1 MSEAVLITIIGI
13 ISSTISAIISWVLT
27 RRKYNVGVKS
37 DELTN
42 LKATME
48 IYQCT
53 INSLKIEVDRNS
65 KQAEEA
71 DKITKLEDYKA
82 QEKESESTLDEAQ
95 IKLAQFKEAFADKD
109 GLLDYIK
116 EEFPKSYTDIIK
128 LLFSNIYLTHLEENV
143 TINDTQNFLVDLIP
157 CTATAKK

>member
-48 IYQCT
+48 IYQST

-71 DKITKLEDYKA
+71 DKKAEEAKLEVYRLRAIIHKILGEACLNDKCLKRKFYT
-82 QEKESESTLDEAQ
+82 EKQIKDMLSEIMLSTPKEDDIIPLEQSIDEEAQ
-95 IKLAQFKEAFADKD
+95 
-109 GLLDYIK
+109 
-116 EEFPKSYTDIIK
+116 
-128 LLFSNIYLTHLEENV
+128 NV
-143 TINDTQNFLVDLIP
+143 KQ
-157 CTATAKK
+157 

>member
-48 IYQCT
+48 IYQST

-71 DKITKLEDYKA
+71 DKKAEEAKLEVYRLRAIIHKILGEACLNDKCLKRKFYT
-82 QEKESESTLDEAQ
+82 EKQ
-95 IKLAQFKEAFADKD
+95 IKDMLSEIMLSTPKED
-109 GLLDYIK
+109 
-116 EEFPKSYTDIIK
+116 DIIPPEQ
-128 LLFSNIYLTHLEENV
+128 SIDEEVQNIK
-143 TINDTQNFLVDLIP
+143 Q
-157 CTATAKK
+157 

>member
-48 IYQCT
+48 IYQST

-71 DKITKLEDYKA
+71 DKKAEEAKLEVYRLRAIIHKILGEACLNDKCLKRKFYT
-82 QEKESESTLDEAQ
+82 EKQIKDMLSEIMLSTPKEDDIIPPEQSIDEEAQ
-95 IKLAQFKEAFADKD
+95 NIKQ
-109 GLLDYIK
+109 
-116 EEFPKSYTDIIK
+116 
-128 LLFSNIYLTHLEENV
+128 
-143 TINDTQNFLVDLIP
+143 
-157 CTATAKK
+157 

>member
-48 IYQCT
+48 IYQST

-71 DKITKLEDYKA
+71 DKKAEEAKLEVYRLRAIIHKILGEACLNDKCLKRKFYT
-82 QEKESESTLDEAQ
+82 EKQIKDMLSEIMLSTPKEDDIIPPEQSIDEEAQ
-95 IKLAQFKEAFADKD
+95 
-109 GLLDYIK
+109 
-116 EEFPKSYTDIIK
+116 
-128 LLFSNIYLTHLEENV
+128 NV
-143 TINDTQNFLVDLIP
+143 KQ
-157 CTATAKK
+157 